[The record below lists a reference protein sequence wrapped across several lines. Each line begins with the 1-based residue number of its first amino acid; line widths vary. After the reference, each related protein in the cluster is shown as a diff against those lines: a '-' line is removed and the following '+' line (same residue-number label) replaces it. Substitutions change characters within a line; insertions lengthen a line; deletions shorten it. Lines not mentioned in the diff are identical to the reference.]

1 MDRRNDPLPPGSP
14 WRVRPAARSGA
25 DPQRAA
31 ATLATPVTWMGGS
44 LLLTATT
51 FLVSS
56 IALIRAI
63 VSLFD

>member
-1 MDRRNDPLPPGSP
+1 MDRRNDPSPPGSL
-14 WRVRPAARSGA
+14 WRIRPAARSVA
-25 DPQRAA
+25 DPRRAA
-31 ATLATPVTWMGGS
+31 PTLATPMTWMGGS

-56 IALIRAI
+56 IVLVRAI